1 MASTNNTSVNNN
13 DEHEMEVS
21 SSFGQAQGQQQ
32 EQMDGIDEDETYKT
46 DEATDLSEG
55 ENSTKICILKMLDEM
70 DGRV

>member
-21 SSFGQAQGQQQ
+21 SSFGQAQGQQ